1 MNSAIAGNGQ
11 KIILLVGRKFWVH
24 SWSYFRRGF
33 GVGWDCLVQYWI
45 GFVSGFV
52 RVNVLSTFKFDAVWF
67 TNFSTEF
74 FYRWTLWIG
83 TIVLSLIRRIQNWK
97 FMLKFMMV
105 LCRIWILKRIARV
118 RLLRRFNGGPESAV
132 LLLWFLLK
140 IRSVRILGTIVCS
153 GTFPWLSPT
162 WDADKLT
169 LKVGFICPFGSL
181 TLPI

>member
-67 TNFSTEF
+67 MNFSTEF
-74 FYRWTLWIG
+74 CDLWTLWIG
-83 TIVLSLIRRIQNWK
+83 TVIVSLILTIQDWK
-97 FMLKFMMV
+97 FMLKFIMI
-105 LCRIWILKRIARV
+105 LRRIWLLKQIARV
-118 RLLRRFNGGPESAV
+118 LLLHRFNGGS
-132 LLLWFLLK
+132 LHC
-140 IRSVRILGTIVCS
+140 CS
-153 GTFPWLSPT
+153 CQTHPNIQFT
-162 WDADKLT
+162 QIFTT
-169 LKVGFICPFGSL
+169 LIMHWSSELAEPHACACG
-181 TLPI
+181 